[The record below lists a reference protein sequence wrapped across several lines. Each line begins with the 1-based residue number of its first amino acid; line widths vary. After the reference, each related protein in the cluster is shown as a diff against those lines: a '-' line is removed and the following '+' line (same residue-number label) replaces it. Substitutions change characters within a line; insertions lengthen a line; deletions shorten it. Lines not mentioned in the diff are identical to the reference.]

1 MAWLLLTVV
10 VVVDDLVD
18 LTIVDSNIPWSS
30 P

>member
-18 LTIVDSNIPWSS
+18 LAIVDSNILWSS